1 MNPTAIVWQKKT
13 GRERCEDIGLTNRVC
28 YNTANSGRRGDL
40 MPMYEFTCKNCK
52 KTFTLTISL
61 AEYEKAKFTCPKCKG
76 KKVEQRFAPF
86 FAVTSKKS

>member
-1 MNPTAIVWQKKT
+1 
-13 GRERCEDIGLTNRVC
+13 
-28 YNTANSGRRGDL
+28 
-40 MPMYEFTCKNCK
+40 MPMYEFACKTCK

-76 KKVEQRFAPF
+76 KKVEQRLAPF

>member
-1 MNPTAIVWQKKT
+1 MCA
-13 GRERCEDIGLTNRVC
+13 GIGLTNRVC
-28 YNTANSGRRGDL
+28 YNTADSRRRVDL
-40 MPMYEFTCKNCK
+40 MPMYEFSCKNCK

-76 KKVEQRFAPF
+76 KKVEQRIAPF